1 MVTVEEEEELEA
13 EDDGA
18 EVNLEGELIA
28 ALEEL
33 SLERETSKKNL
44 KLPHDAETSVISLK
58 TQVEEF

>member
-13 EDDGA
+13 EDDEA

-28 ALEEL
+28 ALKEL
-33 SLERETSKKNL
+33 SLERKTSKKNL
-44 KLPHDAETSVISLK
+44 KLLHDAETSVISLK

>member
-13 EDDGA
+13 EDDEA

-28 ALEEL
+28 ALKEL
-33 SLERETSKKNL
+33 SLERKTSKKNP
-44 KLPHDAETSVISLK
+44 KLLHDAETSVISLK